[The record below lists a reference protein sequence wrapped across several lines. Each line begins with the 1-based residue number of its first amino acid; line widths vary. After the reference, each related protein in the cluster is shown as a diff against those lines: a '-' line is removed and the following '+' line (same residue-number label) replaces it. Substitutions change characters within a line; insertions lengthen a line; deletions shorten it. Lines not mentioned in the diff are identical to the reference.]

1 MPYRY
6 PATARWFHWITV
18 VLVIVLGGLGVWMT
32 SFEPK
37 DEAFKDLLYDIHE
50 STGVALF
57 VIVALRLLR
66 RLANPPAPLPS
77 RLPPTVRFTAR
88 TNHALMYAV
97 LLVQPATGFLAAN
110 AWGYPLVW
118 AGLVPIPSPIG
129 HDETI
134 APLLS
139 SAHLW
144 GALLLLGLVALHLAG
159 VAYHGVTRRDG
170 VVQRMI

>member
-18 VLVIVLGGLGVWMT
+18 ALVIVLGGLGVWMT

-37 DEAFKDLLYDIHE
+37 DEAFKDLLYEIHE

-77 RLPPTVRFTAR
+77 RLPGSVRFAAR
-88 TNHALMYAV
+88 SNHALMYAV
-97 LLVQPATGFLAAN
+97 LLVQPVLGFLDAN
-110 AWGYPLVW
+110 AWGFPVTL

-129 HDETI
+129 HDEAI

-139 SAHLW
+139 QAHWW
-144 GALLLLGLVALHLAG
+144 GALLLLALVAAHLCG
-159 VAYHGVTRRDG
+159 VAYHGLTRRDG
-170 VVQRMI
+170 VVRRMV

>member
-18 VLVIVLGGLGVWMT
+18 ALVIVLGGIGVWMT

-37 DEAFKDLLYDIHE
+37 DDAFKDLLYDIHE
-50 STGVALF
+50 FDRRGAVRHHRAAAVA
-57 VIVALRLLR
+57 A
-66 RLANPPAPLPS
+66 AGQPS
-77 RLPPTVRFTAR
+77 RTAAVAAATDRRFAAR

-110 AWGYPLVW
+110 AWGFPLTW

-134 APLLS
+134 APVLS
-139 SAHLW
+139 AAHLW
-144 GALLLLGLVALHLAG
+144 GSLLLLGLVALHLAG
-159 VAYHGVTRRDG
+159 VRITA
-170 VVQRMI
+170 

>member
-18 VLVIVLGGLGVWMT
+18 VLVVVLGGLGVWMT

-50 STGVALF
+50 STGIVLF

-66 RLANPPAPLPS
+66 RLGNPPAPLPS
-77 RLPPTVRFTAR
+77 RLPRTVRFTAR

-97 LLVQPATGFLAAN
+97 LLVQPAVGFLAAN
-110 AWGYPLVW
+110 AWGFPLTL

-129 HDETI
+129 HDETL
-134 APLLS
+134 AAVLS
-139 SAHLW
+139 AVHLW
-144 GALLLLGLVALHLAG
+144 AAVLLLGLVALHLGG
-159 VAYHGVTRRDG
+159 VAYHGLSRRDG
-170 VVQRMI
+170 VVRRMI